1 MKTLL
6 VLLQNAYI
14 ADREVEEGYVPDFS
28 LRSFRE
34 SHTGKRL
41 KNAIPEGVEVK
52 VRNSTPLI
60 GQTADSFF
68 PPSVLYVKCQIES
81 IDPDIILAC
90 GKNAN
95 EAIDQLDLQCPVVKM
110 PHPAYRQLS
119 NKMLG
124 RVKRRLER
132 LL

>member
-6 VLLQNAYI
+6 VVLQNAYI

-34 SHTGKRL
+34 SLTGKRL
-41 KNAIPEGVEVK
+41 KHAIPEGVEVQI
-52 VRNSTPLI
+52 RNASPLI
-60 GQTADSFF
+60 GRTADSNF
-68 PPSVLYVKCQIES
+68 PPSVSYVEAQIKR
-81 IDPDIILAC
+81 IRPHVILAC

-95 EAIDQLDLQCPVVKM
+95 EAIDQLEVDCHVVRM
-110 PHPAYRQLS
+110 PHPAFRQLS
-119 NKMLG
+119 NKTLEQ
-124 RVKRRLER
+124 VRRKIER